1 MPWCC
6 RSQVLDVAKDGRSM
20 HAELVV
26 GYPPVTERYVSLVS
40 LDPPNSVKVQVE
52 EGRLFDL
59 LRVDWVFEEGPIPG
73 SSWLVFV
80 VDFKFANSFYQ
91 RMANLFF
98 KEVVLTLRS
107 SFEKRCQQ
115 IYGPG
120 SFPSKKLWSDTTEV
134 HSPKTKAGGVEEWSR
149 GRPR

>member
-1 MPWCC
+1 MAP
-6 RSQVLDVAKDGRSM
+6 Q
-20 HAELVV
+20 
-26 GYPPVTERYVSLVS
+26 
-40 LDPPNSVKVQVE
+40 VQVE

-98 KEVVLTLRS
+98 K
-107 SFEKRCQQ
+107 
-115 IYGPG
+115 
-120 SFPSKKLWSDTTEV
+120 
-134 HSPKTKAGGVEEWSR
+134 
-149 GRPR
+149 